1 MEFLFLAPI
10 FGKYAKVA
18 GYALIVLA
26 AIALFFGAKAIYD
39 HNVVSHYKDKVEA
52 SQAKADRAADQ
63 NAVQAEKYDVARQ
76 NQEADELIKVQDNAK
91 NEQDRRLAFHRC
103 LRLQQRARDNGLKP
117 PACV

>member
-1 MEFLFLAPI
+1 MFAFLIPLV
-10 FGKYAKVA
+10 GAKFAKPV
-18 GYALIVLA
+18 GYALIALA
-26 AIALFFGAKAIYD
+26 VALFFFGAKAIYD

-52 SQAKADRAADQ
+52 SQAKADRKADQ
-63 NAVQAEKYDVARQ
+63 NAAQAEKYDVSRQ

-117 PACV
+117 PACI